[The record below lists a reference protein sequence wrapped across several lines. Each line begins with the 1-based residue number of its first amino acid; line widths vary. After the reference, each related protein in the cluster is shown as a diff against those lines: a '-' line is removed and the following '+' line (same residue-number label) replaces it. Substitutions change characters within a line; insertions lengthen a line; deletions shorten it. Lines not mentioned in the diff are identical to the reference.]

1 MIDDLVSWNEDGIR
15 AWEDTAD
22 GGERVLLHSLR
33 GFIDAGH
40 AGALLVRQILDEGEP
55 IRVATFDIDRLL
67 DYRSRRPEMV
77 FSVNAF
83 AEYDEPFLVVDLVK
97 DATGRAF
104 LLHHGLEPDVWWEAY
119 VRAVKDI
126 VDRLG
131 VTLVVGAHGIPMAAP
146 HTREIRA
153 TIHGTRPD
161 LLPAA
166 PSFFSTVTVP
176 GSASNLVEY
185 RMGEWGM
192 GAISVA
198 VHVPHYLSQA
208 AYPQAAQRMARYVG
222 EMTGLDLAPHKLDE
236 AAREA
241 AEEIEKQV
249 EASEDV
255 QALVR
260 ALEQQY
266 DDFMDSRDGVFPLDG
281 RIPTA
286 EELGA
291 EFEKFL
297 ADRGKDVP

>member
-1 MIDDLVSWNEDGIR
+1 
-15 AWEDTAD
+15 
-22 GGERVLLHSLR
+22 
-33 GFIDAGH
+33 
-40 AGALLVRQILDEGEP
+40 
-55 IRVATFDIDRLL
+55 
-67 DYRSRRPEMV
+67 
-77 FSVNAF
+77 
-83 AEYDEPFLVVDLVK
+83 
-97 DATGRAF
+97 
-104 LLHHGLEPDVWWEAY
+104 
-119 VRAVKDI
+119 
-126 VDRLG
+126 
-131 VTLVVGAHGIPMAAP
+131 
-146 HTREIRA
+146 
-153 TIHGTRPD
+153 
-161 LLPAA
+161 
-166 PSFFSTVTVP
+166 
-176 GSASNLVEY
+176 
-185 RMGEWGM
+185 
-192 GAISVA
+192 
-198 VHVPHYLSQA
+198 
-208 AYPQAAQRMARYVG
+208 VG